1 MREHVASEAE
11 AEVEPARAPAPALA
25 PDRPE
30 LARALAASIG
40 NQAFARAVL
49 ARNGPPVTPAGP
61 LPADT
66 DWETTPNLRG
76 NHPVRDRHR
85 PPNPN
90 VVEDAGEYAA
100 LREQARAALVR
111 QRARADGYLDKH
123 GNLSDYRY
131 FFARVYSYVTE
142 NEILF
147 CESNV
152 FYYPAYVLKCVLFF
166 ERLYDDNVRAFDT
179 PGGRVE
185 DHWKTAFEATL
196 AAQQRAEAARTVA
209 QLSAGIPGTNALTA
223 LNAVTMEVLGA
234 MTALTIS
241 MKAHIR
247 YDLPRAESWVFNQ
260 DYRHLPGVRQDDFMA
275 DFMSMSG
282 VFDRAGEAMLPDMAA
297 KLGVPVDLIP
307 RMVQDTS
314 MAYVFGAD
322 MATERADTWRRAVAL
337 GDERP
342 NDTGP
347 YSRAP
352 DGGYTGDA
360 TSADQMSGIEG
371 LSDPAL
377 RPSMEDAMDSGDDDS
392 AHEELDSMSDADLAR
407 LPAVRRVQHLRALQS
422 GATIGDDETLIL
434 RILRASTADLVIV
447 VDGAD
452 AWDLMYSLGGRE
464 RASMR
469 ALFQT
474 GYYAQTA
481 LFTALRLARR
491 CMDGETANWEEEM
504 VADIVVA
511 RPDRVALVTQ
521 IGAHYSDM
529 NGATDFHRGLNK
541 LEWQLGGGEEDRVHT
556 VLAADP
562 AAPASKSG
570 EWW

>member
-1 MREHVASEAE
+1 MAEDAEREGERDAE
-11 AEVEPARAPAPALA
+11 AAPPALA
-25 PDRPE
+25 PSRPE
-30 LARALAASIG
+30 LARRLAASLG
-40 NQAFARAVL
+40 NRAFTQAVL
-49 ARNGPPVTPAGP
+49 ARFGDPSGA

-76 NHPVRDRHR
+76 NHPVRDRHH

-100 LREQARAALVR
+100 LLRQAQAALVR

-131 FFARVYSYVTE
+131 FFARVYSYVTQ

-147 CESNV
+147 CQSNV

-185 DHWKTAFEATL
+185 DHWKTAFEATMS
-196 AAQQRAEAARTVA
+196 AQSHAEAARRTA
-209 QLSAGIPGTNALTA
+209 QITAGIPLAGA
-223 LNAVTMEVLGA
+223 LNALSAMTQEVLGA
-234 MTALTIS
+234 MSALTIS

-260 DYRHLPGVRQDDFMA
+260 DYRSLPGVRQDDFMG

-282 VFDRAGEAMLPDMAA
+282 VFDRAGEAMLPDMAE
-297 KLGVPVDLIP
+297 KLGVPVDLVP

-314 MAYVFGAD
+314 MSYLFGAD

-342 NDTGP
+342 DDTGP
-347 YSRAP
+347 YVRGP
-352 DGGYTGDA
+352 EGDYGGDA
-360 TSADQMSGIEG
+360 TAGDQMSGIGG
-371 LSDPAL
+371 LSAPAL
-377 RPSMEDAMDSGDDDS
+377 RPQMDDAMDSGDDDH
-392 AHEELDSMSDADLAR
+392 AHTELDAMTDSDIAR
-407 LPAVRRVQHLRALQS
+407 LSAVRRVQHLRALNA
-422 GATIGDDETLIL
+422 GATVGDDDALVL
-434 RILRASTADLVIV
+434 RILRASPADLVLV

-452 AWDLMYSLGGRE
+452 AWDLLY
-464 RASMR
+464 
-469 ALFQT
+469 ALDGEHFTDLRGILQT
-474 GYYAQTA
+474 RYYAQTA
-481 LFTALRLARR
+481 LLTALRLARR
-491 CMDGETANWEEEM
+491 CMDGETAEWEQQM

-511 RPDRVALVTQ
+511 RPDRVDLVRQ
-521 IGAHYSDM
+521 VGAHYSDM
-529 NGATDFHRGLNK
+529 SGDDDFHRGLNK
-541 LEWQLGGGEEDRVHT
+541 LEWQLGGEDEERVHA
-556 VLAADP
+556 VLAWDS
-562 AAPASKSG
+562 AAPASESG